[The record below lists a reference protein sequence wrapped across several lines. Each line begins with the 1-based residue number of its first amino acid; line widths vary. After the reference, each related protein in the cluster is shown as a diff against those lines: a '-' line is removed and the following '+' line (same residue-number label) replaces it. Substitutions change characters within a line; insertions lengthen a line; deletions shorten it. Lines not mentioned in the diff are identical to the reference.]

1 VEKLRMDVD
10 NWLGQWPLPCSP
22 SNCSSE
28 IGSSATTCPQAGV
41 TQAPPKRTETNFE
54 TPGSCM
60 VTP

>member
-1 VEKLRMDVD
+1 MAAALLAHQSFERNRKLRNHM
-10 NWLGQWPLPCSP
+10 
-22 SNCSSE
+22 
-28 IGSSATTCPQAGV
+28 PQAGV